1 MLRLNARLD
10 AFLGAGAEEEGLVA
24 LAERYGLQFDDGALK
39 KEFAEFD
46 CATPLPSDASG
57 ARLFAL
63 CVVGA
68 SGCSGKLIA
77 TDARTVNF
85 FKKKMYFFDRPLGY
99 FRFCLSGYNV
109 MLEAPDNFKS
119 FCESFISVL
128 FPGQTDGVEFRIYG
142 ESTPQTKIKGT
153 NGTVYTFSLY
163 ATSGLILDV
172 TYV

>member
-10 AFLGAGAEEEGLVA
+10 AFLGASAEEEGLVA
-24 LAERYGLQFDDGALK
+24 LAGRYGLQFDDGALR
-39 KEFAEFD
+39 KEYAGFD
-46 CATPLPSDASG
+46 CATPLPPGASG
-57 ARLFAL
+57 AQLFAL

-68 SGCSGKLIA
+68 SGCSGKLIV

-85 FKKKMYFFDRPLGY
+85 FRKKLHHFDRPLGY
-99 FRFCLSGYNV
+99 FRFCLSGYDE
-109 MLEAPDNFKS
+109 MFEEPANFKS

-142 ESTPQTKIKGT
+142 ESTPQTKIKRT
-153 NGTVYTFSLY
+153 NGMVYIFSLY

-172 TYV
+172 TY